1 MCAASQKK
9 SLAGL
14 DSTQTDGVT
23 AISSLEVVTSIVQKN
38 DKTENQVKS
47 SLLPYFL
54 EYGTQRV
61 GVFVLG
67 GWAHS
72 FEVSFFEGRM
82 RKFIGKGNQKKMSKL
97 SIAGTL
103 FMF

>member
-1 MCAASQKK
+1 M
-9 SLAGL
+9 
-14 DSTQTDGVT
+14 
-23 AISSLEVVTSIVQKN
+23 
-38 DKTENQVKS
+38 KS
-47 SLLPYFL
+47 SLLSYFL

-61 GVFVLG
+61 GVFVFG

-82 RKFIGKGNQKKMSKL
+82 RKFRGKGNKKKMSKL